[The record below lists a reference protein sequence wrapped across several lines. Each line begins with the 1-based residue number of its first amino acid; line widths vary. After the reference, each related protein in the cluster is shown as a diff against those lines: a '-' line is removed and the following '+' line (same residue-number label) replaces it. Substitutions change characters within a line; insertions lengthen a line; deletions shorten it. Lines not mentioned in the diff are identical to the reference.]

1 MIDCNICK
9 NKSNDDI
16 CIDCKHGELFERNV
30 RGMAYPYGWY
40 NEQLADVLR
49 MCGITYCR
57 TVESTR
63 TFDLPENWLMW
74 NPTCHHDDEM
84 LMDLSDEF
92 IRMDSVEHPRLFYV
106 WGHTFEFERNH
117 NWDRMDAFMEKISGR
132 EDIWYATNGEIFDY
146 VKAYESLEFS
156 ADGKRIYNPTKIPV
170 WMEIDGTCYEVTNYK
185 QSREF

>member
-1 MIDCNICK
+1 
-9 NKSNDDI
+9 
-16 CIDCKHGELFERNV
+16 
-30 RGMAYPYGWY
+30 
-40 NEQLADVLR
+40 
-49 MCGITYCR
+49 
-57 TVESTR
+57 
-63 TFDLPENWLMW
+63 MW

-84 LMDLSDEF
+84 LMDLADEF

-156 ADGKRIYNPTKIPV
+156 ADGKRVYNPTKIPV
-170 WMEIDGTCYEVTNYK
+170 WMEIDGTCYEV
-185 QSREF
+185 RDELVLA